1 MHYLKRISQ
10 RCADLISGDISEV
23 GSRNVETREVW
34 LASALAAVPA
44 GSRILDAG
52 AGQQQYRKLCGHLQ
66 YVSQD
71 FAEYDGAGNAA
82 GMHRGSYDYGKLD
95 IVSDITRIPEPDASF
110 DAIMCIEV
118 LEHVPDSLAAVR
130 ELSRLLK
137 PGGRLIVSSPF
148 CSLTHF
154 APYHFATG
162 LSRYW
167 YEQHLPACGLEI
179 EDLQLNG
186 NFFEFVAQELKRVP
200 WVSSKYCGPR
210 WSGLQKLAT
219 RIVLGAL
226 ADSSRRAAGSEELL
240 CFGVQVVA
248 VKRPNGQ
255 RGG

>member
-1 MHYLKRISQ
+1 MKFIKQALQPLLGAI
-10 RCADLISGDISEV
+10 CGDIVKV
-23 GSRNVETREVW
+23 GSRNVETREAW

-82 GMHRGSYDYGKLD
+82 GMHRGRYDYGKLD

-118 LEHVPDSLAAVR
+118 LEHVPDALAAVR

-179 EDLQLNG
+179 KDLQLNG

-200 WVSSKYCGPR
+200 WVSSKYGGPQ
-210 WSGLQKLAT
+210 WSALQKLAA

-226 ADSSRRAAGSEELL
+226 GDSSRRAAGSEELL

-248 VKRPNGQ
+248 IKKPNG
-255 RGG
+255 

>member
-1 MHYLKRISQ
+1 MLIHKYFLQALLK
-10 RCADLISGDISEV
+10 ALFGDISEI
-23 GSRNVETREVW
+23 GSRNVKTREKW
-34 LASALAAVPA
+34 LADCLANIPA
-44 GSRILDAG
+44 GARILDAG
-52 AGQQQYRKLCGHLQ
+52 AGKQQYKSLCQHLE

-71 FAEYDGAGNAA
+71 FAEYDGKGNSA
-82 GMHRGSYDYGKLD
+82 GMHTGTYDYGKLD
-95 IVSDITRIPEPDASF
+95 IVSDITKIPEPDASF

-118 LEHVPDSLAAVR
+118 LEHIPDAISAVR

-137 PGGRLIVSSPF
+137 KGGRLIVSSPF

-167 YEQHLPACGLEI
+167 YEKHLPAFGMEI
-179 EDLQLNG
+179 EDLHLNG
-186 NFFEFVAQELKRVP
+186 NFFEFMAQELKRVP
-200 WVSSKYCGPR
+200 WVICKYGGTQ

-226 ADSSRRAAGSEELL
+226 SESNRLAKGSDELL

-248 VKRPNGQ
+248 VKKSNG
-255 RGG
+255 